1 MVITLRVRNP
11 GDHAIDVYMR
21 GRSPTFDVIISR
33 EDGTKVWH
41 LLQNEIIPAIA
52 LVRTLAPAEQF
63 EVSAE
68 WDGHD
73 SLGIQSL
80 RATTSREVCFSSKEN
95 LCKRRQWPSR
105 WKLRDIKTTSLVM
118 KQALSRSPTANKLK
132 RVQRNLIQR

>member
-73 SLGIQSL
+73 SLDNPVAAGNYSARGL
-80 RATTSREVCFSSKEN
+80 LLVEGEPLKS
-95 LCKRRQWPSR
+95 PSV
-105 WKLRDIKTTSLVM
+105 SF
-118 KQALSRSPTANKLK
+118 ALG
-132 RVQRNLIQR
+132 